1 MCVCCSDLFLRF
13 AMPSS
18 AASSPTPG
26 GAHLD
31 ACSAEP
37 AAVPSSSPTSSSS
50 SAGFSQWWQRLY
62 SAHTFAE
69 GLRVVFEVVPLWV
82 PVAGVITTAGTYY
95 VTFRVRLFLAQWRI
109 AERRR
114 AERKYELLDNL
125 RGMKIVPVGAVHALG
140 DDDDDDDDDEDE
152 EEDETAVSRRD
163 VDEFRSSL
171 GIRLPRDEDL
181 MAIVERMLMS
191 DTLPD
196 GWVLYRTSAGIVRF
210 MNLNTQELFFFPPNK
225 RKEKALIESE
235 LKKRN
240 REAMESRYNF
250 SYEDEGMNS
259 SSLSPSR
266 SETQN
271 FETSHRS
278 AREDGGTAEGSAS
291 PIDFDDGAGAED
303 PNDGL
308 SSTFR
313 RVFSYFL
320 EREQKKIEQG
330 VALARSSREGS
341 VLCGP
346 SAGSSGA
353 FLSGGGSSQGSGS
366 GAGGASGAA
375 GGGHDGATASHRTS
389 ASMTYRV
396 VSSSSIHG
404 GRVGNN

>member
-1 MCVCCSDLFLRF
+1 MS
-13 AMPSS
+13 SS
-18 AASSPTPG
+18 ASPSLSAS
-26 GAHLD
+26 GASLEGVH
-31 ACSAEP
+31 AAEP
-37 AAVPSSSPTSSSS
+37 AVLSSSSPSSSS
-50 SAGFSQWWQRLY
+50 SNAGVSQWWQRLY
-62 SAHTFAE
+62 SAHTFTE
-69 GLRVVFEVVPLWV
+69 GLRVVFEVVPMWV

-95 VTFRVRLFLAQWRI
+95 ITFRVRLFLAQWRI

-125 RGMKIVPVGAVHALG
+125 RGMTTVPVGAIHALG
-140 DDDDDDDDDEDE
+140 DDDDDDDDDDE

-225 RKEKALIESE
+225 RKEKAFIESE

-266 SETQN
+266 ADPQN
-271 FETSHRS
+271 FGPPHRS
-278 AREDGGTAEGSAS
+278 ARESSGPAGSNAS

-303 PNDGL
+303 LEDGL

-313 RVFSYFL
+313 RVFNYFL

-341 VLCGP
+341 VLGGP
-346 SAGSSGA
+346 MAGSSSGA
-353 FLSGGGSSQGSGS
+353 VGGSASGQGGGSGPGCGS
-366 GAGGASGAA
+366 AAA
-375 GGGHDGATASHRTS
+375 GGGHDGNNASHRAT

-396 VSSSSIHG
+396 VSSSTIHG
-404 GRVGNN
+404 GRGGNN

>member
-1 MCVCCSDLFLRF
+1 MS
-13 AMPSS
+13 SS
-18 AASSPTPG
+18 ASTSLTAG
-26 GAHLD
+26 GATLEGLHGV
-31 ACSAEP
+31 EP
-37 AAVPSSSPTSSSS
+37 AAMSSSSPTSSSS
-50 SAGFSQWWQRLY
+50 STGSSQWWHRLY
-62 SAHTFAE
+62 SAHTFTE

-95 VTFRVRLFLAQWRI
+95 ITFRVRLFLAQWRI

-125 RGMKIVPVGAVHALG
+125 RGMTTVPVGAVHALG
-140 DDDDDDDDDEDE
+140 DDDDDDDDDEE

-266 SETQN
+266 ADPQN
-271 FETSHRS
+271 FGPSHRS
-278 AREDGGTAEGSAS
+278 ARDGGGPAGSSSS
-291 PIDFDDGAGAED
+291 PIDFDDGTSAED
-303 PNDGL
+303 LDDGF

-313 RVFSYFL
+313 RVFNYFL

-341 VLCGP
+341 VLGGP
-346 SAGSSGA
+346 SAGSS
-353 FLSGGGSSQGSGS
+353 
-366 GAGGASGAA
+366 SGAA
-375 GGGHDGATASHRTS
+375 GGGASGQGSGSGSGGGSAAAGGSHDGASTSHRAT

-396 VSSSSIHG
+396 VSSSTIHG
-404 GRVGNN
+404 GRGGSN

>member
-1 MCVCCSDLFLRF
+1 MS
-13 AMPSS
+13 SS
-18 AASSPTPG
+18 ASLPHASSGTPIE
-26 GAHLD
+26 GAHGV
-31 ACSAEP
+31 ERT
-37 AAVPSSSPTSSSS
+37 AVPSSSPPSSSS
-50 SAGFSQWWQRLY
+50 SAGLSEWWQRLY

-69 GLRVVFEVVPLWV
+69 GLRVVLEVVPLWV
-82 PVAGVITTAGTYY
+82 PVAGVITTAGGYY
-95 VTFRVRLFLAQWRI
+95 ITFRVRLFLAQWRI

-125 RGMKIVPVGAVHALG
+125 RGMTTVPVGAVHSLVD
-140 DDDDDDDDDEDE
+140 DDDDDDDDDE
-152 EEDETAVSRRD
+152 EEDEAAVSRRD

-171 GIRLPRDEDL
+171 GIRLPRDGDL
-181 MAIVERMLMS
+181 MAIVERMLIS

-240 REAMESRYNF
+240 REAMESKYNF

-259 SSLSPSR
+259 SSLSPARADSQGYEASLR
-266 SETQN
+266 Y
-271 FETSHRS
+271 
-278 AREDGGTAEGSAS
+278 AREGGAAARGNAF
-291 PIDFDDGAGAED
+291 PIDFDDAAGAED
-303 PNDGL
+303 SNDGF

-313 RVFSYFL
+313 RLFSYFL

-330 VALARSSREGS
+330 VALARSSREESVHRGTAAGSPGGAACGS
-341 VLCGP
+341 VNGQR
-346 SAGSSGA
+346 ASSC
-353 FLSGGGSSQGSGS
+353 LGGNSS
-366 GAGGASGAA
+366 AA
-375 GGGHDGATASHRTS
+375 GGGHDGATASHRAT

-404 GRVGNN
+404 GRGGVN

>member
-1 MCVCCSDLFLRF
+1 
-13 AMPSS
+13 MPSS
-18 AASSPTPG
+18 AAPSPTPG
-26 GAHLD
+26 GTHLED
-31 ACSAEP
+31 AGSAEP

-50 SAGFSQWWQRLY
+50 SAGFSHWWQRLY

-125 RGMKIVPVGAVHALG
+125 RGMKIVPVGA
-140 DDDDDDDDDEDE
+140 
-152 EEDETAVSRRD
+152 
-163 VDEFRSSL
+163 
-171 GIRLPRDEDL
+171 DL

-266 SETQN
+266 SDTQN

-278 AREDGGTAEGSAS
+278 AREDGGTAGGNAS

-341 VLCGP
+341 VLGGP
-346 SAGSSGA
+346 SAGPSSA
-353 FLSGGGSSQGSGS
+353 FLGGTGSGQGSGS
-366 GAGGASGAA
+366 GAGGASGVA

-404 GRVGNN
+404 GRSGNN

>member
-1 MCVCCSDLFLRF
+1 
-13 AMPSS
+13 MPSS
-18 AASSPTPG
+18 AAPSPSPG
-26 GAHLD
+26 GARLD
-31 ACSAEP
+31 VRGAEP
-37 AAVPSSSPTSSSS
+37 ASVPSSSPKSSSS
-50 SAGFSQWWQRLY
+50 SVDFSQWWQRLY

-125 RGMKIVPVGAVHALG
+125 RGMTIVPMGAAHALS
-140 DDDDDDDDDEDE
+140 DDDDDDDDDDE

-171 GIRLPRDEDL
+171 GIRLPRDADL
-181 MAIVERMLMS
+181 MSIVERMLMS

-225 RKEKALIESE
+225 RKEKMFIESE

-266 SETQN
+266 TDTQN
-271 FETSHRS
+271 FAAPHRS
-278 AREDGGTAEGSAS
+278 AREDGGATGGNAS

-303 PNDGL
+303 LSDGL
-308 SSTFR
+308 KSTFR
-313 RVFSYFL
+313 RVFTYFL

-341 VLCGP
+341 VLGGP
-346 SAGSSGA
+346 SAGTSGA
-353 FLSGGGSSQGSGS
+353 FSGGSGSGQGGGS
-366 GAGGASGAA
+366 GAGGASGAG
-375 GGGHDGATASHRTS
+375 GGGHDGAAASHRTT

-404 GRVGNN
+404 GRGGNN

>member
-1 MCVCCSDLFLRF
+1 MS
-13 AMPSS
+13 SS
-18 AASSPTPG
+18 ASLPFTSG
-26 GAHLD
+26 GAPIEG
-31 ACSAEP
+31 ARGGEP
-37 AAVPSSSPTSSSS
+37 TAAPSSSPTSSSS
-50 SAGFSQWWQRLY
+50 TSSYSQWWQRLY
-62 SAHTFAE
+62 SAHTFTE

-82 PVAGVITTAGTYY
+82 PVAGVVTTAGTYY
-95 VTFRVRLFLAQWRI
+95 ITFRVRLFLAQWRI

-114 AERKYELLDNL
+114 AERKYDLLDNL
-125 RGMKIVPVGAVHALG
+125 RGMTTVPVGAVHAL
-140 DDDDDDDDDEDE
+140 DDDDDDDDDDDE

-181 MAIVERMLMS
+181 MAIVERMLMT

-225 RKEKALIESE
+225 RKERALIESE

-266 SETQN
+266 ADPQN
-271 FETSHRS
+271 FVPSHRS
-278 AREDGGTAEGSAS
+278 SHEDSGHTGGNAS
-291 PIDFDDGAGAED
+291 PIDFDDGAGVED

-313 RVFSYFL
+313 RMFSYFL
-320 EREQKKIEQG
+320 EREQKRIEQG

-341 VLCGP
+341 ALGGL
-346 SAGSSGA
+346 SAGSSGNA
-353 FLSGGGSSQGSGS
+353 VGTSGSGQGSGGG
-366 GAGGASGAA
+366 AGGVSGTA
-375 GGGHDGATASHRTS
+375 GAGHDGAIAHRST

-404 GRVGNN
+404 GRGGNN